1 VKKKPEKLWVVY
13 TCELKYDV
21 CGLGTT
27 EEEAQRAV
35 WDKVKSTNNSGA
47 GLPADVTSMETFFD
61 YYASR
66 SYQLAP
72 GEAASE

>member
-1 VKKKPEKLWVVY
+1 MTKQPQKLWVVY
-13 TCELKYDV
+13 TIELQYDV

-27 EEEAQRAV
+27 EDDAQRAV
-35 WDKVKSTNNSGA
+35 WEKVKSTNNSGK
-47 GLPADVTSMETFFD
+47 GLPPDITSMESFFD

-72 GEAASE
+72 GEAQRE